1 LVRCRLLLETK
12 DGRTI
17 TENFFPARAEHSF
30 TAEKRGAYFSSF
42 DEFAVFDIL
51 GFFRLAFRLPAE
63 EGARLLVSPRAAD
76 EPLPVNARAGD
87 SSLKPEFSF
96 QRTDNLIDHRPY
108 IPGDDPRRINW
119 KLYGHGGGLF
129 VREGER
135 EPPPHSNII
144 ILIDTEYDSLLYSAP
159 SARHGI
165 DLLCENALAAAIA
178 CSESGMDVVI
188 GFTGGA
194 VYGGKAKE
202 LASALARPAA
212 ICRSSAQSPSV
223 PASALPAAPE
233 DRGILVLALPRT
245 EMETRL
251 LQKPTSLDHFL
262 QEVANNRRVDIVF
275 LCGGTTDDD
284 RKRLTAAAACAA
296 IYGRRP
302 GVSARAAGV

>member
-1 LVRCRLLLETK
+1 
-12 DGRTI
+12 
-17 TENFFPARAEHSF
+17 
-30 TAEKRGAYFSSF
+30 
-42 DEFAVFDIL
+42 
-51 GFFRLAFRLPAE
+51 
-63 EGARLLVSPRAAD
+63 
-76 EPLPVNARAGD
+76 
-87 SSLKPEFSF
+87 LKPEFSF

-135 EPPPHSNII
+135 EPPPHSNLI
-144 ILIDTEYDSLLYSAP
+144 ILIDTEYDPLLYTVLA
-159 SARHGI
+159 ARRGI

-178 CSESGMDVVI
+178 CTESGMDVVI
-188 GFTGGA
+188 GFTGGG
-194 VYGGKAKE
+194 VHGGKAKE

-212 ICRSSAQSPSV
+212 LCRSSAQSQE
-223 PASALPAAPE
+223 LPAAPD

-251 LQKPTSLDHFL
+251 LQKPTSLDRFL
-262 QEVANNRRVDIVF
+262 HEIADNSKVNNRRVDIIF
-275 LCGGTTDDD
+275 LCGGDTDDD